1 MGSSKEF
8 LFFLS
13 KNPGVEFERGRT
25 FVGERGICRDF
36 VLSHT
41 FDIDDDAIMI
51 MVAVMLIMMK
61 MTTNSDKNIYR

>member
-1 MGSSKEF
+1 MGSSREF
-8 LFFLS
+8 LFFLI
-13 KNPGVEFERGRT
+13 NPGVEFERGRT

-51 MVAVMLIMMK
+51 MMAMMLIMMT
-61 MTTNSDKNIYR
+61 MTTNSDKDIHR

>member
-8 LFFLS
+8 FFLLI
-13 KNPGVEFERGRT
+13 NPGVEFERGRT

-41 FDIDDDAIMI
+41 FDIDDDDGDNGDD
-51 MVAVMLIMMK
+51 V
-61 MTTNSDKNIYR
+61 D

>member
-1 MGSSKEF
+1 M
-8 LFFLS
+8 FFFS
-13 KNPGVEFERGRT
+13 KNPGVEFGRGRT

-51 MVAVMLIMMK
+51 MMAMILIKMLMT